1 MKGRIALAAGGLT
14 TVVDIYADRDPA
26 GGAGAIHF
34 ARRDPASTRERLMHS
49 DTIETEQ
56 TSALLRVYFYSR
68 LPKCLEKKDISAK
81 REGEEETKKHGCRLD
96 WSTAQLFPL
105 PSARPERI
113 KRSSCFLPP
122 CCCLCFCCWLT
133 RDRSISF
140 ERIQKSAWMCGNKRR
155 PR

>member
-1 MKGRIALAAGGLT
+1 MCRVIFHTNCTGIGFCVLTVSQQVHTLPKPLLLVSTVQYVKGRIALAAGGLT
-14 TVVDIYADRDPA
+14 TVVDSGYIYADRDPA

-81 REGEEETKKHGCRLD
+81 REGEEETEKHD
-96 WSTAQLFPL
+96 A
-105 PSARPERI
+105 
-113 KRSSCFLPP
+113 
-122 CCCLCFCCWLT
+122 
-133 RDRSISF
+133 D
-140 ERIQKSAWMCGNKRR
+140 
-155 PR
+155 